1 MLLQPFG
8 AAGTV
13 QQSKTSAML
22 SAVFLLPAFL
32 APKPADW
39 LALASHQREV
49 LTEKLE
55 VSFLC
60 CDQSFSLDWTPPVF
74 HGLTQKNLA
83 CYQPS
88 SIFKDQKKSIGSFVS
103 YAITMRI
110 KVKMSISISTE
121 HTLII
126 TDILRKIQ
134 YCCSDLCIKVFWF
147 EFHSLSFS
155 DGATIPVV
163 RLGEEVAC

>member
-22 SAVFLLPAFL
+22 SAVFFLPAFL

-60 CDQSFSLDWTPPVF
+60 CDQSFSLDWTPPAF

-83 CYQPS
+83 CCQPS
-88 SIFKDQKKSIGSFVS
+88 SIFKDQKRV
-103 YAITMRI
+103 
-110 KVKMSISISTE
+110 
-121 HTLII
+121 
-126 TDILRKIQ
+126 
-134 YCCSDLCIKVFWF
+134 
-147 EFHSLSFS
+147 
-155 DGATIPVV
+155 
-163 RLGEEVAC
+163 